1 MVKNPP
7 ANAGDIRDVG
17 SFPESARFLGI
28 GNGNPLQYSCP
39 KNPIDRK
46 EPDRLQS
53 IGLQR
58 AGHDRAT

>member
-17 SFPESARFLGI
+17 SFPGSARFPGI

-39 KNPIDRK
+39 KNPMDRE
-46 EPDRLQS
+46 EPDGLQS

-58 AGHDRAT
+58 AGHDRVT